1 MSVENF
7 ITGLDLGT
15 TKVVAVIAE
24 PISDTEVRILGY
36 GVAKSEGLHKGLVSN
51 IQKTADAI
59 KEAVAIASN
68 QCNLKVT
75 EVNVGVAGEH
85 ISSMRHRNFVTIT
98 NDEHEIT
105 PDDLKRLEDD
115 VRRIRIPMDMQI
127 LHVIPEE
134 FLVDSLGGIID
145 PVGMS
150 ATKLE
155 ATNHVVL
162 ASVPAILNIK
172 KSVERAGFTVK
183 DYVLQPLAS
192 AASILGHNEKEVG
205 VLMID
210 IGGGTSDIAV
220 INRQAIIHS
229 KVFGI
234 AGNQVTNDIREA
246 LGIMTEE
253 AEKLK
258 KQYGY
263 ATEKAI
269 IRDEEIVIKG
279 IGAWGSQPIQVSLL
293 TQIIQARMREL
304 FSLVDNEIR
313 SAGLKNKIRAGVIIT
328 GGGSLL
334 RGCAE
339 LATEIFGLPA
349 RIGVPLESTTGSFSA
364 VEKPEYATVVGLLR
378 GAPGQKLTGKVI
390 KDIKDTKRKEQKE
403 KKKSGSNVSAA
414 VVKASIKQVY
424 VNFKDFWEKF

>member
-1 MSVENF
+1 MNVGNY

-24 PISDTEVRILGY
+24 VISESNVRILGF

-59 KEAVAIASN
+59 KEAIAIASN

-98 NDEHEIT
+98 NEEHEIT
-105 PDDLKRLEDD
+105 PDDLQRLEDD

-134 FLVDSLGGIID
+134 FVVDSLGSVKD
-145 PVGMS
+145 PLGMS
-150 ATKLE
+150 AIKLE
-155 ATNHVVL
+155 AANHVVL

-172 KSVERAGFTVK
+172 KSVERAGFIVE

-192 AASILGHNEKEVG
+192 AASILADNEKEVG

-210 IGGGTSDIAV
+210 IGGGTTDIAV
-220 INRQAIIHS
+220 INRHAIIHS
-229 KVFGI
+229 KVLGI

-246 LGIMTEE
+246 LGTMTDE
-253 AEKLK
+253 AENLK
-258 KQYGY
+258 KKYGY

-279 IGAWGSQPIQVSLL
+279 IGAWGSQSIPVSLL
-293 TQIIQARMREL
+293 TQIIHARMREI
-304 FSLVDNEIR
+304 FNLVDNEIR
-313 SAGLKNKIRAGVIIT
+313 SAGLKNKIRGGVIIT

-339 LATEIFGLPA
+339 LASEIFGLPA
-349 RIGVPLESTTGSFSA
+349 RIGVPLESNTGSLSA
-364 VEKPEYATVVGLLR
+364 LEKPEYSTVIGLLR
-378 GAPGQKLTGKVI
+378 GAPGKKITSKVST
-390 KDIKDTKRKEQKE
+390 DIKFE
-403 KKKSGSNVSAA
+403 KGKSKKVSKKSANMENSSHISAK
-414 VVKASIKQVY
+414 VKQVY
-424 VNFKDFWEKF
+424 INFKEFWEKF

>member
-1 MSVENF
+1 MSIDNY

-15 TKVVAVIAE
+15 TKVCAVIAQ
-24 PISDTEVRILGY
+24 PINDREIRILGF
-36 GVAKSEGLHKGLVSN
+36 GVAKSEGLHKGLVAN
-51 IQKTADAI
+51 IWKTADAV

-68 QCNLKVT
+68 QAGLVVT

-105 PDDLKRLEDD
+105 QDDLKRLEDD

-150 ATKLE
+150 ATRLE

-162 ASVPAILNIK
+162 ASVPAIANIR
-172 KSVERAGFTVK
+172 KSVERAGFKVK
-183 DYVLQPLAS
+183 DYILQPLAS
-192 AASILGHNEKEVG
+192 AASILDENEKEIG
-205 VLMID
+205 VLIID
-210 IGGGTSDIAV
+210 IGGGTTDIAV

-234 AGNQVTNDIREA
+234 AGNQVTHDIREA
-246 LGIMTEE
+246 LGIISEE
-253 AEKLK
+253 AEFLK

-263 ATEKAI
+263 ASEKAI
-269 IRDEEIVIKG
+269 IKDEEIIIKG
-279 IGAWGSQPIQVSLL
+279 VGAWGSQPIQVSLL
-293 TQIIQARMREL
+293 TQIIHARMREL
-304 FSLVDNEIR
+304 FNLVDNEIR
-313 SAGLKNKIRAGVIIT
+313 SAGLKNKIRAGVILT

-334 RGCAE
+334 RGCTE

-349 RIGVPLESTTGSFSA
+349 RIGVPLDSFTGSMSE
-364 VEKPEYATVVGLLR
+364 VEKPEFSTVVGLLR
-378 GAPGQKLTGKVI
+378 GAPGQKLTAAVI
-390 KDIKDTKRKEQKE
+390 KETKASKKKE
-403 KKKSGSNVSAA
+403 KKKDTAGKESKNAL
-414 VVKASIKQVY
+414 KQV
-424 VNFKDFWEKF
+424 VGNIRKFFNEL